1 MAEAAKGDGAA
12 KNSSDYLREKHL
24 EFVKNLLFHS
34 EGTPEWFLTEH
45 LRMQAMYWSLSTLF
59 LLGKEDVADKEAMVK
74 FVLSCQAEN
83 GGFGANVS
91 HDPDLTNTLAAIQIL
106 TLFNC
111 IDKIDVDKVT
121 EFLVSMCLED
131 GSVKGDQW
139 GLEIDSRFSYSV
151 LLALNIL
158 GRASDVD
165 VNKIAEHVGKCR
177 NFDGGFGT
185 VPGAESH
192 AGQIFCGIAALCLA
206 NRKDL
211 IDAEAVCWW
220 LAERQLPCGGLN
232 GRPEKLQDVCYS
244 WWVLSG
250 LHALDRMNWI
260 DKDALEA
267 FILSC
272 QDVDDGG
279 ISDRPEDMA
288 DIYHTFFGTAGL
300 SLMGK
305 GDFNAINPV
314 WALPQNVVDR
324 LTKSADST

>member
-1 MAEAAKGDGAA
+1 MKKIRSEFDG
-12 KNSSDYLREKHL
+12 
-24 EFVKNLLFHS
+24 FWQINLCKLC
-34 EGTPEWFLTEH
+34 W
-45 LRMQAMYWSLSTLF
+45 
-59 LLGKEDVADKEAMVK
+59 V
-74 FVLSCQAEN
+74 
-83 GGFGANVS
+83 
-91 HDPDLTNTLAAIQIL
+91 
-106 TLFNC
+106 
-111 IDKIDVDKVT
+111 
-121 EFLVSMCLED
+121 LVSMCLED

-192 AGQIFCGIAALCLA
+192 AGQSKFMAYKSIFDYPRIYWANVSMLLFQCKLTPCRRFPTCMLHRCQFWMTIFTKVLKNMNNFESRLWKHHFIFSGHALIWIIILFWVFCGIAALCLA

-272 QDVDDGG
+272 QVST
-279 ISDRPEDMA
+279 I
-288 DIYHTFFGTAGL
+288 T
-300 SLMGK
+300 
-305 GDFNAINPV
+305 
-314 WALPQNVVDR
+314 
-324 LTKSADST
+324 DSTMMNILKMKKWATDHHQN